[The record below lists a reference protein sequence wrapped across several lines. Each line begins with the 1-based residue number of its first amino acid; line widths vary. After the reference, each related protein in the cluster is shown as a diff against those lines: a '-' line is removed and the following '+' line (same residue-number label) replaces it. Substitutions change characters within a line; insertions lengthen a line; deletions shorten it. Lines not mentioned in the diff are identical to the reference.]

1 MTGKI
6 LVVDDSKLS
15 RRTLRRILETAGFS
29 VIEAED
35 GMAALELYFL
45 ERPDA
50 VLLDLVMTGMYGLEV
65 LDKIREIDANAR
77 VLIASADI
85 QSSTRQLAEQG
96 GAAAVINKPLVAEDV
111 LDALQKVLAGGH
123 VLGT

>member
-35 GMAALELYFL
+35 GMSALELYFL

>member
-15 RRTLRRILETAGFS
+15 RRTLRRILETGGFS

-35 GMAALELYFL
+35 GMSALELYFL

-65 LDKIREIDANAR
+65 LGKIREIDANAR